1 MQVEIGRAR
10 HQPVL
15 QIHVR
20 SPWSQSPQCLSS
32 SGTTQAHT
40 LLRVPDG
47 SSLAAGKNTISP
59 SFFLSRAECV
69 SSALQT
75 CFSLFCFIFIHNVLV
90 QTLIFAKAYQRPPRP
105 PPRKKTGGASSPF
118 SGGRIAGAGFRSPRA
133 GAGSD
138 GKRRQGLT
146 RLHSLH
152 LIHLRFPWAQP
163 PLCEECWWKLLP
175 QTEFSGSEAY
185 AVEATHKAGSLP
197 PQEPTSV
204 NGSH

>member
-10 HQPVL
+10 HQPVC

-75 CFSLFCFIFIHNVLV
+75 CFSLFSFIFIHNMLV
-90 QTLIFAKAYQRPPRP
+90 QTLSFAKAYQRPPRP

-118 SGGRIAGAGFRSPRA
+118 SGGRIAGAGFWSPRA

-146 RLHSLH
+146 RCFPNAVFPKSIISELWLLNYIEQQWKNCDRSWFGKQALSI
-152 LIHLRFPWAQP
+152 LTLSFFCADRFSI
-163 PLCEECWWKLLP
+163 ERIIK
-175 QTEFSGSEAY
+175 
-185 AVEATHKAGSLP
+185 
-197 PQEPTSV
+197 
-204 NGSH
+204 